1 MIRVRALSALLGVRA
16 AAARCVLRERD
27 WPRLVVALAFVGL
40 GGTAMVA
47 EYAFLRRGFDAI
59 AEQGVAGPPLLLYA
73 LEAFFALVLV
83 IGILSAV
90 VTGSAVFFRLA
101 ENRLLLVTPLA
112 PGTIFALRSVETA
125 VLTAW
130 AFVLMAAPA
139 LLALGVSARRA
150 PGFYAAGGLLLVSFL
165 VTGVGLGITLTMALG
180 VALGRV
186 RSRVGIVGLAVL
198 ILGAAGLLLART
210 VVPSRADLAVMFEP
224 GLLNGTTVAIHVV
237 EDKFAGW
244 PSHAFA
250 AALFGLA
257 GGRTSRPAGTL
268 AATAAWPGLA
278 LLALVGLAAPVYR
291 RLAGR
296 AAEGFLLARAAGL
309 AGEPTAVAGRAF
321 PRRLRGAVGA
331 LIEKEAVTL
340 LRSPDELARAG
351 FLGFLLLLY
360 TALFLGVPVPARSG
374 TEEQVARVAAFALV
388 AAGYLL
394 TTLGLRFAYPA
405 LSGEGQA
412 VWILLAS
419 PVRLGT
425 VLVAKA
431 SLYSLAAS
439 LGLGVVTLVG
449 GWRLGLPGTGLVGLA
464 SLVVLMGVTVVTVAL
479 ALGAVWPDFRGRP
492 ADALATSGGGLLTVA
507 IALAYV
513 GATGALGFRLTLA
526 ALTGAP
532 PSRVAVLLGL
542 GVAGALVAA
551 LGPVVAARRR
561 LRALEAP

>member
-16 AAARCVLRERD
+16 AAARGVLRERD

-278 LLALVGLAAPVYR
+278 LLA
-291 RLAGR
+291 
-296 AAEGFLLARAAGL
+296 RAAGL

-405 LSGEGQA
+405 QSGEGQA
-412 VWILLAS
+412 VWIRLAS

-532 PSRVAVLLGL
+532 RSRVAVLLGL
-542 GVAGALVAA
+542 GVAGALVAT

-561 LRALEAP
+561 LPTLEAP